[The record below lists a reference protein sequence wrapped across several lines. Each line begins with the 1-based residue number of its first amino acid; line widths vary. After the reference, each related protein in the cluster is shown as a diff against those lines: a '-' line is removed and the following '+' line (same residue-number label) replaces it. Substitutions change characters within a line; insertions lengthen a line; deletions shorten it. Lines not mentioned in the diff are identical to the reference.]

1 MKDGDSERRVVQ
13 GRPVL
18 SASRLVRAF
27 GGVNAVDE
35 VSFAV
40 QPGEVLGVIGPNGAG
55 KSTLFNLLAGEL
67 PPTSGTIEVLGVRVE
82 REPAQRRLA
91 RGLGRTFQIPRPF
104 GALSVLENLMLG
116 AQGHPGEGMLAN
128 LYARGR
134 VRAAERRLREQA
146 MELLRFM
153 TLEPLAHE
161 PARVLSIGQ
170 RKLLELSRVLMAA
183 PTVVLLDEPMAGVH
197 PALVETLRER
207 IAALADG
214 GTTFLLVEHQLSL
227 VGALCG
233 RVIVMAD
240 GRVLAHGTPAEVLA
254 DPRVASA
261 YLGGVVA

>member
-1 MKDGDSERRVVQ
+1 MKDGDSERRDVQ
-13 GRPVL
+13 ARPVL
-18 SASRLVRAF
+18 CASRLVRTF
-27 GGVNAVDE
+27 GGVNAVDD

-40 QPGEVLGVIGPNGAG
+40 RSGEVLGVIGPNGAG

-67 PPTSGTIEVLGVRVE
+67 PPTAGTIELRGVRVE
-82 REPAQRRLA
+82 HEPAQRRLA
-91 RGLGRTFQIPRPF
+91 RGLGRTFQVPRPF
-104 GALSVLENLMLG
+104 AALSVLENLMLG
-116 AQGHPGEGMLAN
+116 AQAHPGEWMLSN
-128 LYARGR
+128 LWARRR

-153 TLEPLAHE
+153 TLETLSNE

-170 RKLLELSRVLMAA
+170 RKLLELARVLMAA

-197 PALVETLRER
+197 PALVETLAQR
-207 IAALADG
+207 IAALAEG

-227 VGALCG
+227 IGALCG

-240 GRVLAHGTPAEVLA
+240 GRLLAQGTPAEVLA

-261 YLGGVVA
+261 YLGGVAA